1 MSDEN
6 TEIEATQEVAEETAE
21 TAEIP
26 QVDPAEAKARA
37 KGWVGLEEWTEQGKD
52 PNDWAPYKF
61 FNEKGDMISQIQ
73 SLKRQTKEFD
83 SRLAQSNEAWKA
95 RLEIEKANLTN
106 QRNEAI
112 EDADVSKVNQLDQ
125 QINEIDKQQA
135 SLSTPTQ
142 LQVDPND
149 VAAEEAYFATLTTR
163 SKQVFAQTVAA
174 PLINQGLSGQ
184 ALIDAVDA
192 EMQKEFPKTNPRRS
206 AAPVTD
212 SKPRQS
218 KSNDDYSIDSLTKE
232 DKQILSM
239 MKSYPSFKGK
249 SDSEILKAF
258 KDTKK

>member
-6 TEIEATQEVAEETAE
+6 TEIEATQEVAEETTE

-26 QVDPAEAKARA
+26 QVDPAEAKARS

-73 SLKRQTKEFD
+73 SLKRQNKDFD
-83 SRLAQSNEAWKA
+83 SRLSQNNEYWKVQLDIQKQS
-95 RLEIEKANLTN
+95 LLS

-112 EDADVSKVNQLDQ
+112 EDADVAKVTALDK
-125 QINEIDKQQA
+125 QIGDIDKQQA
-135 SLSTPTQ
+135 SLSTPTAPQ
-142 LQVDPND
+142 IDPAD

-174 PLINQGLSGQ
+174 PLIQQGLSGQ
-184 ALIDAVDA
+184 DLIDAVDA

-218 KSNDDYSIDSLTKE
+218 KSNDDYSVDSLSKE
-232 DKQILSM
+232 DRQILSM

-249 SDSEILKAF
+249 SDAEILKTF
-258 KDTKK
+258 KDSKK

>member
-6 TEIEATQEVAEETAE
+6 PEIKSPEEGDQKKPE
-21 TAEIP
+21 TSEIP
-26 QVDPAEAKARA
+26 SVDPAEAKARA

-95 RLEIEKANLTN
+95 RLEIEKASLTN

-112 EDADVSKVNQLDQ
+112 EDADVNKVNQLDQ

-135 SLSTPTQ
+135 SLSTPAAP
-142 LQVDPND
+142 QVDPAD

-184 ALIDAVDA
+184 DLIDAVDA

-218 KSNDDYSIDSLTKE
+218 KPNDDYSVDTLTKE

-249 SDSEILKAF
+249 SDAEILKAF
-258 KDTKK
+258 KDTKR